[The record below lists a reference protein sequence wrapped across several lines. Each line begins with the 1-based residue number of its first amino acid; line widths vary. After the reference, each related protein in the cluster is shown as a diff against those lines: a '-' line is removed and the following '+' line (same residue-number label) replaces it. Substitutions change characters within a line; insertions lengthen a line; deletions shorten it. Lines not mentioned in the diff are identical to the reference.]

1 MGIGAN
7 GFHGWLMYLDFED
20 SLDLNLETPTKILKD
35 FGNKKKLD

>member
-1 MGIGAN
+1 MGRAN

-20 SLDLNLETPTKILKD
+20 FLDLNLETPTKIHKD